1 MGNVWLA
8 ESSQKP
14 TALLKVTVVTTV
26 NSAVHCW
33 AMKSCVAGTEQPEA
47 NRLAGGHHCN
57 RCFSHQRHGIVCVL
71 VRVRVCVS
79 DIGLLRDCQSH
90 FQ

>member
-1 MGNVWLA
+1 MLMGNVWLA

-33 AMKSCVAGTEQPEA
+33 AMKSCVAGAEQPQA
-47 NRLAGGHHCN
+47 NSLM
-57 RCFSHQRHGIVCVL
+57 V
-71 VRVRVCVS
+71 
-79 DIGLLRDCQSH
+79 
-90 FQ
+90 